1 MDSLRERERNAR
13 YLKKKSRRRH
23 LLIIAAEVVLLVVL
37 LGCCYVISS
46 INAMQQEGT
55 LEQDKIYRPD
65 FVVQEDPEESDQQ
78 ADATVSPDDDGEDDD
93 QNQGNRP
100 VFNYNDVMDQY
111 WNILLVGV
119 DARDNESLT
128 SKVRSDVMMV
138 CSINKKT
145 NEIKLASVYRDTYM
159 KMADGR
165 GYQKANSALFYGD
178 VYDTINTL
186 NMNLDLYLT
195 DYVVVNWAA
204 VAKCINLL
212 GGIEADITE
221 EFITKGFYNSL
232 VTETVESTGI
242 PSNQI
247 WVPGHYTLDGVQAV
261 AYCRVRHSDSDYQRT
276 ARQREVMS
284 QLLQKAQDEVK
295 RGNVGLLISMMQ
307 EVTENVRLSISDGD
321 LLNMIINAR
330 SFALVDQ
337 TGYPFDKSGAH
348 WVGDITIEYPVVPI
362 NVENNVRQLHQFLY
376 GDNGYEPSKMLKE
389 ISEYVKKISGL
400 E

>member
-1 MDSLRERERNAR
+1 MSSSREKERNAR
-13 YLKKKSRRRH
+13 KKKQKIRRRRQVMIIAVELV
-23 LLIIAAEVVLLVVL
+23 LLIILG
-37 LGCCYVISS
+37 GCCYVISS
-46 INAMQQEGT
+46 INAMQGET
-55 LEQDKIYRPD
+55 LDHNKIYRPD
-65 FVVQEDPEESDQQ
+65 FAQKDNDNESNQQEGDQTAPENG
-78 ADATVSPDDDGEDDD
+78 DDGKEENH
-93 QNQGNRP
+93 NQP

-178 VYDTINTL
+178 IYDTINTL

-195 DYVVVNWAA
+195 DYVVVNWSA

-221 EFITKGFYNSL
+221 DFITTGFYNSL
-232 VTETVESTGI
+232 VTETVQSTGI
-242 PSNQI
+242 PSTQI
-247 WVPGHYTLDGVQAV
+247 WEPGHYTLDGVQAV
-261 AYCRVRHSDSDYQRT
+261 AYCRLRHSDSDYQRT

-284 QLLQKAQDEVK
+284 QLLNKAQNEVK
-295 RGNVGLLISMMQ
+295 QGNVGLLISMMN
-307 EVTENVRLSISDGD
+307 EVIENVRMSISDGD

-330 SFALVDQ
+330 SFKLADQ
-337 TGYPFDKSGAH
+337 TGYPFEKSGSQ
-348 WVGDITIEYPVVPI
+348 WVGNISFQYPVVPI
-362 NVENNVRQLHQFLY
+362 NVEKNVRELHQFLY
-376 GDNGYEPSKMLKE
+376 GDNGYEPSSKLKE
-389 ISEYVKKISGL
+389 ISDYVKEISGL
-400 E
+400 G